1 MLKWPTLR
9 EEKGRTEEGVGA
21 VEGRDERKA
30 EAVGEAVGEIRQH
43 LDHRE
48 RNYHPCYLR
57 KRTRHYPTRSE
68 RSYKNVEGA

>member
-9 EEKGRTEEGVGA
+9 EEKGRTEEGVEA

-30 EAVGEAVGEIRQH
+30 EAVGEAAREIRQH
-43 LDHRE
+43 LDHQE

-57 KRTRHYPTRSE
+57 KRTRHYLTRSGS
-68 RSYKNVEGA
+68 SYRNVEGA